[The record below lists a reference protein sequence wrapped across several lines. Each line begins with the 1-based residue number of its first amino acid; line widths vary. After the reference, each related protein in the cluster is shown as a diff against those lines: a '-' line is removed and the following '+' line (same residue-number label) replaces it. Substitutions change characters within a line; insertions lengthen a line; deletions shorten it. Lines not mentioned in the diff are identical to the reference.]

1 MKKLLLLTA
10 GLGLFA
16 VSCGTKE
23 SSMPSG
29 NTDSTAASKTQSVSP
44 TVTDTAATMKTTP
57 DAMKTDT
64 VATPATR

>member
-1 MKKLLLLTA
+1 MKKLLLLTL

-29 NTDSTAASKTQSVSP
+29 NTDSTAAGSKTVSP
-44 TVTDTAATMKTTP
+44 VATDTTATMKP
-57 DAMKTDT
+57 DT
-64 VATPATR
+64 VKVDSAAAPATR

>member
-10 GLGLFA
+10 GLGLLA

-29 NTDSTAASKTQSVSP
+29 STDSTAATSKTMSP
-44 TVTDTAATMKTTP
+44 VTTDTAATATMKP
-57 DAMKTDT
+57 DTIKVDSA
-64 VATPATR
+64 ATPATR